1 LNPTQS
7 RHTAEPRAKIVG
19 WIRHA
24 EMSMDGKPPTLT
36 REQFCGLCQLA
47 LRGLA
52 VDLPDN
58 ALAGIKDPAAF
69 VKSVREAV
77 AHHEEQTRVWGGE
90 EGDENQVKYH
100 TERASKL
107 REHLGESNAA

>member
-1 LNPTQS
+1 MVGGDMAMKHTHCTQ
-7 RHTAEPRAKIVG
+7 IVG
-19 WIRHA
+19 
-24 EMSMDGKPPTLT
+24 MLDDGGDRTPFIIGSFNYNFLDIAIVNCV
-36 REQFCGLCQLA
+36 R
-47 LRGLA
+47 A
-52 VDLPDN
+52 VSCVN